1 MSGGV
6 VDGYRRHHRHR
17 VGGGGGCDRCNNGHH
32 HDDDDD
38 GRGLVGGHSRGHLL
52 QRLLVCHYH

>member
-6 VDGYRRHHRHR
+6 DGYRHGHHRHR

-32 HDDDDD
+32 NDDD

-52 QRLLVCHYH
+52 LRLLVCHYH